1 MLEVCEVPWQDP
13 LTAFTVFAEDPVV
26 ALLHGDG
33 EDERGRWSYIAP
45 SPFCIVSVDHALCA
59 SIDGKPIA
67 GDPFQVIADLLAHY
81 TNNPSDTPA
90 PFHGGAVGFFS
101 YELANA
107 VEHLPMPRPGLGP
120 DHPLASVGFYDVIA
134 AFDHRDQRA
143 WVLGSGFPE
152 QKTSARK
159 ARAIE
164 RAEWLARSMSQ
175 TITQTTVHPITSHA
189 SSWAP
194 TQDRADAEGCIDQA
208 IDYIHAGD
216 IFQANITQ
224 RFVAPKPPQASA
236 WDLFRRLRRALP
248 SPFGA
253 YVSASPQFQLL
264 SASPER
270 FLKVSAD
277 GQVETRPIKGTRPR
291 GQTPEQD
298 LSLAERLSS
307 SSKDHAEN
315 LMIVD
320 LMRNDLSRVC
330 EIASIAV
337 PQCNVVETFAQVH
350 HLVSV
355 VTGQLR
361 ADKHAVDLLRACF
374 PGGSVTGA
382 PKVRAMEIIHELEPT
397 ARGPYCGAVAWI
409 GFDGAMDSSIVIRSL
424 VVDGDEVLAHAGG
437 GIVADSNTA
446 LEYEEAMVKI
456 RPLLSVLWPEEGP
469 PVSI

>member
-13 LTAFTVFAEDPVV
+13 VTAFMPFAGNPVA

-45 SPFCIVSVDHALCA
+45 APFCTVSVDNTLSAA
-59 SIDGKPIA
+59 IDGTPIA
-67 GDPFQVIADLLAHY
+67 GDPFQVIKNLLVRY
-81 TNNPSDTPA
+81 TNAPDAAPA

-107 VEHLPMPRPGLGP
+107 VERLPSPKPGAT
-120 DHPLASVGFYDVIA
+120 HPLVSVGLYDVIA

-143 WVLGSGFPE
+143 WVMASGFPE
-152 QKTSARK
+152 RELGARK
-159 ARAIE
+159 TRAAE
-164 RAEWLARSMSQ
+164 RTAWLARLM
-175 TITQTTVHPITSHA
+175 TQGTVTSLPLHT
-189 SSWAP
+189 SSWVT
-194 TQDRADAEGCIDQA
+194 TQDPMDAERCIGQA

-224 RFVAPKPPQASA
+224 RFIAEKPPQVSA
-236 WDLFRRLRRALP
+236 WQLFRKLRHTLP

-253 YVSASPQFQLL
+253 YVSASSQFQVL

-270 FLKVSAD
+270 FLKVNEN

-291 GQTPEQD
+291 GQTPDQD
-298 LSLAERLSS
+298 RSLAERLRDSA
-307 SSKDHAEN
+307 KDRAEN

-330 EIASIAV
+330 EVGSIAV
-337 PQCNVVETFAQVH
+337 PQCNSIETFAQVH

-361 ADKHAVDLLRACF
+361 ADKTAVDLLRACF

-397 ARGPYCGAVAWI
+397 ARGPYCGAIAWL

-424 VVDGDEVLAHAGG
+424 VVNGDEVLAHAGG
-437 GIVADSNTA
+437 GIVADSDPK

-456 RPLLSVLWPEEGP
+456 RPLLSVLDPTA
-469 PVSI
+469 SI